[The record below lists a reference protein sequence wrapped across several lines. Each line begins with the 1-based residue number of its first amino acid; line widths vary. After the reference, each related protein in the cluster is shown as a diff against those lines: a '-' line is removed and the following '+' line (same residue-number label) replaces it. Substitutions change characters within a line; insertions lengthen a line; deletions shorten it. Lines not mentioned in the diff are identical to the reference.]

1 MATIVRYDQRY
12 SGAKLVQLNALDCE
26 NDRVRTQRI
35 RIDCGEKPL
44 SATTTTG
51 YVVPVAPYIQVI
63 ASNAVIITAE
73 GATATGDFGILGD
86 DITNDPNGLDD
97 AVNFNATAGTVTSSA
112 IGTDAGLN
120 VNFGA
125 SGGYITIV
133 TDNDLDA
140 LVIDLVLVY
149 TKSYPTDLLNQ

>member
-1 MATIVRYDQRY
+1 MATVRYDQRY
-12 SGAKLVQLNALDCE
+12 SGAKLVQLSALDCE
-26 NDRVRTQRI
+26 NDRVRTQKI
-35 RIDCGEKPL
+35 RIDCGEKAL
-44 SATTTTG
+44 TTSDTG

-63 ASNAVIITAE
+63 ASNAVIVTAE
-73 GATATGDFGILGD
+73 GATATGDLGILGD

-97 AVNFNATAGTVTSSA
+97 AVNFNASAGTVTNSLL
-112 IGTDAGLN
+112 GTDAGLN

-149 TKSYPTDLLNQ
+149 TKSIPTDLLNQ